1 MSDSDTGL
9 TASAHEDETLKR
21 LLPVVYGELRALAG
35 HYLEGRSQHTLQ
47 PTALVHEA
55 YLKLAKS
62 DMAWCGRDHFV
73 ATAARAM
80 RQILVDH
87 ARRKQADKRGGGA
100 VRVTVDLGAI
110 PSGSADDRDCGI
122 VDLDQVLV
130 RLESADARAARIA
143 EWTLFGGMTQD
154 EIANVLGISR
164 MTVTRDWQFARA
176 WLASELSAARRTDA
190 SPPTGS

>member
-1 MSDSDTGL
+1 MSDPERGPISSDSD
-9 TASAHEDETLKR
+9 DESVKR
-21 LLPVVYGELRALAG
+21 LLPVVYAELRALAA
-35 HYLEGRSQHTLQ
+35 HYLDGRSQHTLQ

-87 ARRKQADKRGGGA
+87 ARKKHAEKRGGSA
-100 VRVTVDLGAI
+100 LRVTVDLEAI
-110 PSGSADDRDCGI
+110 PQASTAERDCAV
-122 VDLDQVLV
+122 VDLDHLLV
-130 RLESADARAARIA
+130 RLESADSRAARIA
-143 EWTLFGGMTQD
+143 EWTLFGGMGQD
-154 EIANVLGISR
+154 EIANVLGVSR

-176 WLASELSAARRTDA
+176 WLASELKAPRPADA
-190 SPPTGS
+190 VPPTSS

>member
-1 MSDSDTGL
+1 MR
-9 TASAHEDETLKR
+9 R
-21 LLPVVYGELRALAG
+21 LLPVVYGELRALAA
-35 HYLEGRSQHTLQ
+35 HYLDGRSQHTLQ

-87 ARRKQADKRGGGA
+87 ARRKQTDKRGGGA
-100 VRVTVDLGAI
+100 IRVSVELDSLPHATTAC
-110 PSGSADDRDCGI
+110 RDCAV
-122 VDLDQVLV
+122 VDLDHLLV
-130 RLESADARAARIA
+130 RLEAADSRAARIA
-143 EWTLFGGMTQD
+143 EWTLFGGMAQD

-176 WLASELSAARRTDA
+176 WLASELRSTRPAHPD
-190 SPPTGS
+190 PFPGP